1 MRTRGSWLSAP
12 KRASARTLTLAEKID
27 YMSKRTLKLLLGG
40 FVAIIL
46 VAILARPVLIRY
58 YLHQYNRSS
67 VGFSRLYDSST
78 DPTLTATEMK
88 GRVNSLHALYRLNYL
103 AAYDIPIQNP
113 RDDADDSLA
122 QIASVSLM
130 YRVPVSV
137 KIVRATAG
145 TVLRVIDRPE
155 NRENWAW
162 ITSLY
167 MEQSAIQQM
176 TDPNHKGPIHIRMP

>member
-1 MRTRGSWLSAP
+1 M
-12 KRASARTLTLAEKID
+12 I
-27 YMSKRTLKLLLGG
+27 GG

-58 YLHQYNRSS
+58 YLHQHNRSS

-88 GRVNSLHALYRLNYL
+88 DRVNSLHALYRLNYL

-113 RDDADDSLA
+113 RNDAEHSLA

-130 YRVPVSV
+130 YRLPVSV
-137 KIVRATAG
+137 KIVRGPSG
-145 TVLRVIDRPE
+145 TVVRIMDRPE
-155 NRENWAW
+155 NKANWVW
-162 ITSLY
+162 ISRRY
-167 MEQSAIQQM
+167 FEQTPAQQES
-176 TDPNHKGPIHIRMP
+176 DPNHKGPILFYMP